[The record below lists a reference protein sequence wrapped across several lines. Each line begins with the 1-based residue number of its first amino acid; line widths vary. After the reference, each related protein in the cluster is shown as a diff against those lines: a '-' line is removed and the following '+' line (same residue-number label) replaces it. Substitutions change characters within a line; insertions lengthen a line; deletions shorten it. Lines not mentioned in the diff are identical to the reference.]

1 MSIKYNGGYLPTVG
15 ADGSTLVANSSAS
28 TGVSWAGQAFSQP
41 VLNSAFQI
49 WQRGTNISY
58 SNETKYA
65 ADRWQASISQSA
77 ASISQRATGDTT
89 NLPFI
94 QYCSRVQRTSGN
106 SQTSDIQFAQSFES
120 INSIP
125 YAGKTVTLSFYARA
139 GSDYS
144 ASSKGLQYRLVTGTG
159 TDQNVLTGFTGQ
171 ANAILQ
177 TPALTATWQR
187 FTATA
192 TLGAS
197 ISQMA
202 INFVFTPTSTAS
214 TNDYYEVT
222 GVQID
227 LGSVALPF
235 RTNSGTLQGEL
246 QACQR
251 YYYRSSTGVAYQQ
264 YGAGIGKSTTVAGIQ
279 VKLPITMRTVPSS
292 TIDAANLSLYDTSGT
307 VVVPR
312 DRKSVV

>member
-1 MSIKYNGGYLPTVG
+1 
-15 ADGSTLVANSSAS
+15 
-28 TGVSWAGQAFSQP
+28 
-41 VLNSAFQI
+41 
-49 WQRGTNISY
+49 
-58 SNETKYA
+58 
-65 ADRWQASISQSA
+65 
-77 ASISQRATGDTT
+77 
-89 NLPFI
+89 
-94 QYCSRVQRTSGN
+94 
-106 SQTSDIQFAQSFES
+106 
-120 INSIP
+120 
-125 YAGKTVTLSFYARA
+125 
-139 GSDYS
+139 
-144 ASSKGLQYRLVTGTG
+144 LQYRLVTGTG

-307 VVVPR
+307 VVVS
-312 DRKSVV
+312 SVAQSGLNSTPDVYYLEATTAGGLTQFRPYILTNSNSTSAYIGFSAEL